1 MQIIIVYFKPTT
13 NIIEIYEL
21 YKTQYLFSYV
31 VHMVGMDVKNRNTWE
46 LIENIILYEKPLFPA
61 ILSRLLLRFY
71 FTDSYVHAQH
81 SAYRNH

>member
-21 YKTQYLFSYV
+21 YKTQYLFSCV
-31 VHMVGMDVKNRNTWE
+31 VHIVGMDVKNRNTWE
-46 LIENIILYEKPLFPA
+46 LIKNAMVYEKPLFPA

-71 FTDSYVHAQH
+71 FIDSYVHAQH
-81 SAYRNH
+81 FAYRNH

>member
-21 YKTQYLFSYV
+21 YKTQYLFSCV
-31 VHMVGMDVKNRNTWE
+31 VHIVGMDVKNRNTWE
-46 LIENIILYEKPLFPA
+46 LIKNTMIYEKPLLPA

-71 FTDSYVHAQH
+71 FIDSYVHAQH
-81 SAYRNH
+81 FTYRNH

>member
-21 YKTQYLFSYV
+21 YKTQYSFSYV
-31 VHMVGMDVKNRNTWE
+31 VDIVGMDVKNRETCE

-71 FTDSYVHAQH
+71 FIDSYVHAQH
-81 SAYRNH
+81 FSYRNH